1 MLAGYHPQVRFTLI
15 GLLLLRAFQ
24 TWRSVVNAKSTMDDF
39 VRTTLYR
46 PNPNP
51 NPNPDADAN
60 PKPKT

>member
-39 VRTTLYR
+39 VRTTLYHSSQDSQKVSD
-46 PNPNP
+46 P
-51 NPNPDADAN
+51 
-60 PKPKT
+60 